1 MRNELPSLEETTARR
16 PRPLVRLFGL
26 LLVIFAVFSA
36 VYLIVA
42 YLAWENGQSLR
53 QAEAQTQ
60 RSQQI
65 SRQIELA
72 QQDLNQG
79 SMNLA
84 QRRLEW
90 VLQQEPENA
99 AALALHQQL
108 QAGLEATRTRPTATP
123 EPTET
128 AEEEVEEAEEVA
140 SAAEASPELQRLL
153 DLADEEQWEELLPEL
168 LAFQQR
174 YPSYE
179 REQTDKLLYD
189 TYLNLGLA
197 YVETEKVEL
206 GLNYLSQAESLG
218 TLPQEA
224 LDYRFWANLYLQGI
238 GYYGVNWGIA
248 AANFRELCLSAPFY
262 QNACGRLQESL
273 INYGDQWA
281 FAEEW
286 CPAEVAYQEAFQI
299 GRTEILGNKLAQA
312 RDGCF
317 NATPTPS
324 ADEITGTIPFT
335 GTFPITGTEGIT
347 ETVE

>member
-1 MRNELPSLEETTARR
+1 MRNELPSLEETTVRR
-16 PRPLVRLFGL
+16 PRPVVRLLGL
-26 LLVIFAVFSA
+26 LLVLFAVFSA
-36 VYLIVA
+36 VYLVVA

-65 SRQIELA
+65 SRQLELA
-72 QQDLNQG
+72 QQDLVNG
-79 SMNLA
+79 SMNLS

-99 AALALHQQL
+99 AALTLQQQL
-108 QAGLEATRTRPTATP
+108 HAGLEATRIRPTATP
-123 EPTET
+123 EPTAVADEQP
-128 AEEEVEEAEEVA
+128 EEAV
-140 SAAEASPELQRLL
+140 SAAEASPELQRLR
-153 DLADEEQWEELLPEL
+153 DLAAEEQWEELLPEL
-168 LAFQQR
+168 LSFQQR

-179 REQTDKLLYD
+179 REQTDQLLYD

-218 TLPQEA
+218 NLPQEA

-248 AANFRELCLSAPFY
+248 ASNFRELCLSAPFY
-262 QNACGRLQESL
+262 QNACGRLQEAL

-281 FAEEW
+281 FAQEW
-286 CPAEVAYQEAFQI
+286 CPAEVAYQEAFQL
-299 GRTEILGNKLAQA
+299 GRTQILGNKLAQA

-317 NATPTPS
+317 NATPTPP
-324 ADEITGTIPFT
+324 ADDITGTIPFT

-347 ETVE
+347 ETEQ